1 MFISF
6 LCQTIYIV
14 TCRSKLPKVRRVWE
28 DPAEISPNASSS
40 PQHLTDMKEDLQK
53 YFILNMINILLVSLF
68 IPENI
73 TRLYIILNGL
83 TCQTF
88 SSLDGKVAL
97 FEVSSLLLYPIF
109 VKKKLDKFKWTI
121 NGCLYNNECKCAI
134 FSNKYIIK
142 FEKLSS
148 LCLEFYLKCSWLF
161 SSLIHSLFLWNMAHV
176 SKTNNSN

>member
-14 TCRSKLPKVRRVWE
+14 TCRSKLPKVRRVWG

-40 PQHLTDMKEDLQK
+40 PPHLNYMKEDLQK

-109 VKKKLDKFKWTI
+109 VKKKLDKFKWTF

-134 FSNKYIIK
+134 FSNKYIK
-142 FEKLSS
+142 K
-148 LCLEFYLKCSWLF
+148 
-161 SSLIHSLFLWNMAHV
+161 V
-176 SKTNNSN
+176 NSNLRTGEAQLGLVFC